1 MKRFVIISAIFISA
15 VFRASALDVSITVP
29 VAGSLPYVLKQQ
41 YDWEK
46 VTSLTVYG
54 EINGDDCDFLRI
66 MARGKKGTSEETLEY
81 YNGSEKG
88 SLQIL
93 DLGNATMVGDGCAF
107 YATELTKLTYPLIE
121 GRGRANYIGDKT
133 FKYCNNL
140 EEVDLSKFLSLET
153 IGNKAFYK
161 KDGNLKNLRRV
172 VLPPNVEDV
181 SHDAFYGD
189 FHISKLPSS
198 LSIIE
203 YDAFSYCTIDEAD
216 LGEIYDISQSFWR
229 CKLPEK
235 NGVEFVHCPWNSN
248 YRMLWT

>member
-1 MKRFVIISAIFISA
+1 M
-15 VFRASALDVSITVP
+15 
-29 VAGSLPYVLKQQ
+29 
-41 YDWEK
+41 
-46 VTSLTVYG
+46 
-54 EINGDDCDFLRI
+54 
-66 MARGKKGTSEETLEY
+66 
-81 YNGSEKG
+81 
-88 SLQIL
+88 
-93 DLGNATMVGDGCAF
+93 
-107 YATELTKLTYPLIE
+107 IE
-121 GRGRANYIGDKT
+121 GRDQTNYIGDEV

-172 VLPPNVEDV
+172 VLPPNVRFV
-181 SHDAFYGD
+181 YYDAFYGD

-198 LSIIE
+198 LSKIY

-235 NGVEFVHCPWNSN
+235 WS
-248 YRMLWT
+248 